1 MVDGLNVRYGGVHA
15 VRDVSLTARA
25 GRITALLGPNGA
37 GKSSLLNAVM
47 GLVPTDGG
55 EIAVT
60 VDGAP
65 RSLTA
70 RSAPARARAG
80 IALVPEGRG
89 VFGTMTV
96 QENLEVGG
104 YLLHGRRARAA
115 RAAELLDQFPRLG
128 ERRTHPAAAL
138 SGGEQQMLAIARA
151 LMTKP
156 RIMLLDEPSL
166 GLAPVVVRDVVE
178 IIRGI
183 ARDGTVVLLVE
194 QNSHMALELADHAYV
209 LSAGRLVYDGDAAG
223 LRGAGQLADLYLAAP
238 GAG

>member
-1 MVDGLNVRYGGVHA
+1 VVDGLNVRYGGVHA

>member
-1 MVDGLNVRYGGVHA
+1 MIMLGRPSCSSNGG
-15 VRDVSLTARA
+15 
-25 GRITALLGPNGA
+25 GA
-37 GKSSLLNAVM
+37 GGCRVPSAR
-47 GLVPTDGG
+47 GLASDL
-55 EIAVT
+55 
-60 VDGAP
+60 
-65 RSLTA
+65 RS
-70 RSAPARARAG
+70 
-80 IALVPEGRG
+80 V
-89 VFGTMTV
+89 
-96 QENLEVGG
+96 
-104 YLLHGRRARAA
+104 RRARAA